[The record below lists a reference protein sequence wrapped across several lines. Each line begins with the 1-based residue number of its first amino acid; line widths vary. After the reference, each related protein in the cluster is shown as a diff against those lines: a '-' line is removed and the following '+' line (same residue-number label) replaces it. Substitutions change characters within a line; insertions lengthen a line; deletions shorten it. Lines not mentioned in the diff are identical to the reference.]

1 MGKTELLE
9 TYVRI
14 LGRRV
19 AFLAAL
25 GNKNLLTNVN
35 TLEEIDEIVAQITRL
50 TGFEAASR
58 ILYRE
63 PSVLYGSP
71 EAVAEGIAALEETL
85 GTAAAAF
92 ALGRNPAL
100 LQSGRATHIRVALQT
115 LQELLGGD
123 GAIAAEMVQKNTL
136 LLGTNADT
144 LRGSF
149 DALCAMFGGPEAA
162 KELIRMNPG
171 LLRTRVSTLY
181 ESIEALAEIFGSM
194 DAAADAV
201 NLNRSLLKARPT
213 TLLGAFAALVEV
225 YGSKEAARAV
235 ALMQLGV
242 LRSLPTTIRAA
253 HAALREVC
261 GEEVARNMIEM
272 TPGLLQIRPMALKY
286 NLAHFKAF
294 LGERRAERMADAMP
308 HLIKMRV
315 GRAAEVTAALVE
327 IYGSKEDAAANCV
340 RAPALMRRA
349 APALRRPEPPAA
361 QYPPSFRLT
370 GEFLRERWKNLKTAF
385 GGDESARCFFVLCA
399 GHGMAIAARRV

>member
-1 MGKTELLE
+1 M
-9 TYVRI
+9 RI

-19 AFLAAL
+19 AFLAVV
-25 GNKNLLTNVN
+25 GNKNMLTNVN
-35 TLEEIDEIVAQITRL
+35 SVSEIDQIVAEITRL

-63 PSVLYGSP
+63 PSVLYGSHG
-71 EAVAEGIAALEETL
+71 AVVESIAALEETL

-100 LQSGRATHIRVALQT
+100 LQSGRAQHIRVALQT

-123 GAIAAEMVQKNTL
+123 GAVAAEMVQKNTL
-136 LLGTNADT
+136 LLGTNGDT

-149 DALCAMFGGPEAA
+149 DALCAMFGGPDAA

-181 ESIEALAEIFGSM
+181 ESIEALAQIFGSM

-201 NLNRSLLKARPT
+201 NMNRSLLKARPI
-213 TLLGAFAALVEV
+213 TLLGAFDALVEV

-235 ALMQLGV
+235 ARMQLGV
-242 LRSLPTTIRAA
+242 LRSLPKTIRAA
-253 HAALREVC
+253 NIALRETC
-261 GEEVARNMIEM
+261 GEEAARSMIEM
-272 TPGLLQIRPMALKY
+272 TPGLLQIRASALKY

-294 LGERRAERMADAMP
+294 LGQQRAERMADSMP
-308 HLIKMRV
+308 HLIKMRM

-327 IYGSKEDAAANCV
+327 IYGTKEDAAANCV
-340 RAPALMRRA
+340 RALAHSHATCAHLTSGIAFPFSLSPLLRSTRR
-349 APALRRPEPPAA
+349 R
-361 QYPPSFRLT
+361 S
-370 GEFLRERWKNLKTAF
+370 G
-385 GGDESARCFFVLCA
+385 
-399 GHGMAIAARRV
+399 